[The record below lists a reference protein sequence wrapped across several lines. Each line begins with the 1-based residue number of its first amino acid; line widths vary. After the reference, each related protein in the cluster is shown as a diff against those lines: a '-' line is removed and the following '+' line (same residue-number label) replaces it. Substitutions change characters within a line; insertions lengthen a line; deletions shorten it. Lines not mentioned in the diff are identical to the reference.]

1 MNYDRLTQNRSVR
14 KQILLTPETASK
26 LKFTALTKQVS
37 ENEIVNKALNAYL
50 ARFKENDSADN

>member
-14 KQILLTPETASK
+14 KQILLTPEMASK

>member
-1 MNYDRLTQNRSVR
+1 MIPQNRSVR